1 MVPVIMATCSDPR
14 ALLRAVR
21 ARDCR
26 ELGRLVA
33 NGADVNW
40 VNEDGMSPLMMAAR
54 LGEVAVVT
62 ALLELGSDP
71 SLVDQVGVR
80 CGVRAR
86 VACGMAY
93 AMCA

>member
-1 MVPVIMATCSDPR
+1 
-14 ALLRAVR
+14 
-21 ARDCR
+21 
-26 ELGRLVA
+26 
-33 NGADVNW
+33 
-40 VNEDGMSPLMMAAR
+40 MSPLMMAAR